1 MFARSALFVSKMQR
15 IAIIGCGGAGK
26 STLARQLGE
35 KLNLPVVHLDKLFWR
50 PGWEHI
56 TREEF
61 DCLHREALIQEKWI
75 MDGNFDRT
83 MAERIAYC
91 DTVIYLD
98 FSRFACLLGITKR
111 ILTTYGKIRPDMGDG
126 CPERVDWE
134 FLQWVWNFN
143 KNKREKNY
151 RLLNETDGIE
161 KIVLKNRRA
170 VKLFLEQI
178 ERGEYD
184 G

>member
-1 MFARSALFVSKMQR
+1 MER
-15 IAIIGCGGAGK
+15 IIIIGCGGAGK

-35 KLNLPVVHLDKLFWR
+35 KLDIPVVHLDKLFWK
-50 PGWEHI
+50 PGWVQVSQ
-56 TREEF
+56 EEF
-61 DCLHREALIQEKWI
+61 DALHTRELAKAKWI

-83 MAERIAYC
+83 MAERIQYC
-91 DTVIYLD
+91 DTAIYLD
-98 FSRFACLLGITKR
+98 FSRFACLMGVTKR
-111 ILTTYGKIRPDMGDG
+111 IMTTYGTVRPDMGEG
-126 CPERVDWE
+126 CPERIDWE

-151 RLLNETDGIE
+151 RLLNETEGIE

-170 VKLFLEQI
+170 VKKFLKSLE
-178 ERGEYD
+178 EEY